1 MGRRIVIR
9 SFGGY
14 VLPGSYVGV
23 CLLLALGGFI
33 SITWHYSIAKF
44 YIMSGFVL
52 VSFVVFL
59 AITSR
64 TFIEI
69 DKDRV
74 RWAFRQPPD
83 RGDKPLSELLRV
95 EVYPGSGALLLFR
108 NGRIMAGIDEF
119 RWDQINGLTRALG
132 EMGVQVTQIAR
143 RR

>member
-1 MGRRIVIR
+1 MDRRVVIR

-14 VLPGSYVGV
+14 VLPGTYVFV
-23 CLLLALGGFI
+23 CLLMVVGAFI
-33 SITWHYSIAKF
+33 DINWHYSLFAF
-44 YIMSGFVL
+44 YVMSGFML

-64 TFIEI
+64 TFVEI
-69 DKDRV
+69 DKDRI

-95 EVYPGSGALLLFR
+95 EAYPGSGALLLFR
-108 NGRIMAGIDEF
+108 NGRITAGIDEF
-119 RWDQINGLTRALG
+119 RWDQINRLTKALG
-132 EMGVQVTQIAR
+132 EMGVQVTQMDR